1 MRIYLLN
8 ESDID
13 QYNKKNIP
21 LTQVWLEPIQ
31 GIWIS
36 LTAPRIQMML
46 MPKVIGQVGTIVFW
60 SMEVRALMEVIEYMM
75 SITIDQIDITVENL
89 DYVCR
94 QFLLKVT
101 IIISL

>member
-1 MRIYLLN
+1 
-8 ESDID
+8 
-13 QYNKKNIP
+13 
-21 LTQVWLEPIQ
+21 
-31 GIWIS
+31 
-36 LTAPRIQMML
+36 MML
-46 MPKVIGQVGTIVFW
+46 MTKVIGQVGTIVFW

-75 SITIDQIDITVENL
+75 SITIDQIDITLENL

>member
-1 MRIYLLN
+1 
-8 ESDID
+8 
-13 QYNKKNIP
+13 
-21 LTQVWLEPIQ
+21 
-31 GIWIS
+31 
-36 LTAPRIQMML
+36 MML

-101 IIISL
+101 IIISLYFFLFDCKCIYSVMLIWYD

>member
-1 MRIYLLN
+1 
-8 ESDID
+8 
-13 QYNKKNIP
+13 
-21 LTQVWLEPIQ
+21 
-31 GIWIS
+31 
-36 LTAPRIQMML
+36 
-46 MPKVIGQVGTIVFW
+46 
-60 SMEVRALMEVIEYMM
+60 MEVRALMEVIEYMM

>member
-1 MRIYLLN
+1 
-8 ESDID
+8 
-13 QYNKKNIP
+13 
-21 LTQVWLEPIQ
+21 
-31 GIWIS
+31 
-36 LTAPRIQMML
+36 MML

-75 SITIDQIDITVENL
+75 SITIDQIDITLENL

-101 IIISL
+101 IIISLYFFLFDCKCIYSVMLIWYD

>member
-1 MRIYLLN
+1 
-8 ESDID
+8 
-13 QYNKKNIP
+13 
-21 LTQVWLEPIQ
+21 
-31 GIWIS
+31 
-36 LTAPRIQMML
+36 MML